1 MASILIIDD
10 DPAGRLVLREILEAA
25 GHRVVEA
32 PDGEAGVR
40 LYRERL
46 PDLVTTN
53 IYMPEKDGIETIKEL
68 KQDFP
73 DAKIIAISGSDLKG
87 RFSLLSVAREFGAQR
102 ALSKPFARDEILK
115 AVNELL
121 GE

>member
-1 MASILIIDD
+1 M
-10 DPAGRLVLREILEAA
+10 VLREILEAA